1 MIFTHP
7 DPEIVQPVLRELVDR
22 YRKRHIEIHQ
32 SAGVLDDT
40 LTQETDSLRA
50 QLAQTEE
57 DLRKAV
63 NKAGVISLA
72 DAKKTEAEQIAHIRD
87 EIQTAQA
94 DFAERSALLQAVTR
108 PQTAAV
114 TPDAG
119 TAPPAPAP
127 TAASTAPAAATSGA
141 IASSAVATPA
151 ATTPATVAVA
161 PVEAEITPAQIDAYK
176 VVSARVDLLRKTEQD
191 LLTQFTDKNS
201 RVQDVRAQLSEAET
215 GKKKL
220 EQDHPGLLRSA
231 SSFSTPSAAAVGG
244 SATFDIAIESARL
257 VALQSKIKTLNAQL
271 DGIRAEATSIN
282 QMEGQITELQRRR
295 DLQDTNYRYYAAR
308 QDQRRIDDALGNGG
322 VSGITVIQEP
332 SPPAIDRTK
341 SFKLLEMVAAG
352 GLALGL
358 AWAFLIEFYLD
369 RTIRRP
375 GDVERLLKL
384 PLFLSIPNLGGNA
397 RRRLKTARKPAPL
410 DGSNGVELVPWDSAH
425 ELHPFHETLRDRLIG
440 YFESRNLTHKPKL
453 LAVTGLGKDSGVTTT
468 AAGLASCLS
477 ETGEGN
483 VLLVDMTPGHGSA
496 QQFYKGKAVVGFEEL
511 FDVRENAKIQDQL
524 YVVAEGSGGEKLS
537 GILPHRFSKLVP
549 KLKASNFDYII
560 FDMPPVSQISITPRL
575 AGFMDMV
582 LLVIESE
589 KTDRDLVQRAAD
601 LLAQSKANIG
611 AVLNKT
617 KYYVPR
623 RLHQD
628 REFLLGS

>member
-231 SSFSTPSAAAVGG
+231 SSFS
-244 SATFDIAIESARL
+244 
-257 VALQSKIKTLNAQL
+257 
-271 DGIRAEATSIN
+271 
-282 QMEGQITELQRRR
+282 
-295 DLQDTNYRYYAAR
+295 
-308 QDQRRIDDALGNGG
+308 
-322 VSGITVIQEP
+322 
-332 SPPAIDRTK
+332 
-341 SFKLLEMVAAG
+341 
-352 GLALGL
+352 
-358 AWAFLIEFYLD
+358 
-369 RTIRRP
+369 
-375 GDVERLLKL
+375 
-384 PLFLSIPNLGGNA
+384 
-397 RRRLKTARKPAPL
+397 
-410 DGSNGVELVPWDSAH
+410 
-425 ELHPFHETLRDRLIG
+425 
-440 YFESRNLTHKPKL
+440 
-453 LAVTGLGKDSGVTTT
+453 
-468 AAGLASCLS
+468 
-477 ETGEGN
+477 
-483 VLLVDMTPGHGSA
+483 
-496 QQFYKGKAVVGFEEL
+496 
-511 FDVRENAKIQDQL
+511 
-524 YVVAEGSGGEKLS
+524 
-537 GILPHRFSKLVP
+537 
-549 KLKASNFDYII
+549 
-560 FDMPPVSQISITPRL
+560 
-575 AGFMDMV
+575 
-582 LLVIESE
+582 
-589 KTDRDLVQRAAD
+589 
-601 LLAQSKANIG
+601 
-611 AVLNKT
+611 
-617 KYYVPR
+617 
-623 RLHQD
+623 
-628 REFLLGS
+628 